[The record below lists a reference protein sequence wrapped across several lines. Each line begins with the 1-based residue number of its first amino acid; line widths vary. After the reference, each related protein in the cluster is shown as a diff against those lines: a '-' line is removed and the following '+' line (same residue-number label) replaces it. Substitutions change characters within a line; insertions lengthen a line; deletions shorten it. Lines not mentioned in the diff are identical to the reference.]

1 VLSSGSGRE
10 APVPG
15 GEPAGR
21 GVDRVLQATELR
33 PADEVGERADGG
45 VDRGVPPDVGPDH
58 GGQHRIVAVCAD
70 SAVQP

>member
-1 VLSSGSGRE
+1 MLSSGSGRE

-45 VDRGVPPDVGPDH
+45 VGRGVAARVGRGNGAQHLMTPDL
-58 GGQHRIVAVCAD
+58 AD